1 MTPDTLEIA
10 LRHRF
15 ATGRTLDLALSAP
28 LPGIVGLF
36 GPSGAGKSTLVAAL
50 CGTFRPDRSDIRVG
64 TRILSGSGIWVRPEA
79 RRIGMVFQDSR
90 LFPHLSVAGN
100 LRYGADRAPP
110 PGHAEGLPGFEEVSV
125 LLGLERL
132 LGRRTHALSGGERQ
146 RVAIGRALLS
156 RPVLLAMDEPLS
168 GLDQARRHEILFYL
182 GRLRDRLLLP
192 ILYVTHALDEVVRL
206 CDTLALV
213 EDGRVEA
220 CGPVADLLASGR
232 LAERED
238 ASALLDAVVCGQDA
252 ERGLASVSAGG
263 FTLSVVQP
271 AAGQVEPTLH
281 PVGTR
286 LRLTIPA
293 REVVLLRL
301 PEAVPIVTSAQ
312 NMVPVR
318 VRAVQPVGTDALAVV
333 VLEPDSESPG
343 AAVIL
348 ARVTR
353 DSVHRLGLVPG
364 ARLTALIKTVS
375 IVVLDGGIGHDE

>member
-1 MTPDTLEIA
+1 MIPNTLDIA

-28 LPGIVGLF
+28 LPGIIGLF

-50 CGTFRPDRSDIRVG
+50 CGTFRPDRSDIRIG
-64 TRILSGSGIWVRPEA
+64 TRILSGPGIWVRPEA
-79 RRIGMVFQDSR
+79 RRIGMVFQESR
-90 LFPHLSVAGN
+90 LFPHLSVSGN
-100 LRYGADRAPP
+100 LRYGASRAPAT
-110 PGHAEGLPGFEEVSV
+110 GHADGLPGFEEVAA

-168 GLDQARRHEILFYL
+168 GLDQARRSEILFYL
-182 GRLRDRLLLP
+182 GRLRDRFLLP

-213 EDGRVEA
+213 EDGRIQA
-220 CGPVADLLASGR
+220 CGPVAELLGSGR

-238 ASALLDAVVCGQDA
+238 ASALLDAVVCGRDA
-252 ERGLASVSAGG
+252 GRGLTTVQAGG

-271 AAGQVEPTLH
+271 TAGHAGANVH
-281 PVGTR
+281 PIGTR

-301 PEAVPIVTSAQ
+301 PDATPILTSAQ

-318 VRAVQPVGTDALAVV
+318 VRDVQPIDRDALAVV
-333 VLEPDSESPG
+333 VLEPDTALPDASI
-343 AAVIL
+343 IL

-353 DSVHRLGLVPG
+353 DSVQRLGLEPG
-364 ARLTALIKTVS
+364 ARLIALIKTVS
-375 IVVLDGGIGHDE
+375 IVVLDGEDSHDE

>member
-1 MTPDTLEIA
+1 MTPATLDIA

-50 CGTFRPDRSDIRVG
+50 CGTFRPDRSDIRIG
-64 TRILSGSGIWVRPEA
+64 TRILSGPGVWVRPEA

-100 LRYGADRAPP
+100 LRYGANRAPAT
-110 PGHAEGLPGFEEVSV
+110 GHAESLPDFEEVAA

-168 GLDQARRHEILFYL
+168 SLDEARRHEILFYL

-213 EDGRVEA
+213 EDGRVQA
-220 CGPVADLLASGR
+220 CGPVAELLASGQ

-238 ASALLDAVVCGQDA
+238 ASALLDAVVCERDA
-252 ERGLASVSAGG
+252 ARGLTRVQAGG

-271 AAGQVEPTLH
+271 TAGPTSSNIY

-301 PEAVPIVTSAQ
+301 PDATPILTSAQ

-318 VRAVQPVGTDALAVV
+318 VRAVQPIDRNALAVV
-333 VLEPDSESPG
+333 VLEPDTDLSG
-343 AAVIL
+343 AAIIL

-353 DSVHRLGLVPG
+353 DSVQRLGLVPG
-364 ARLTALIKTVS
+364 AQLIALIKTVS
-375 IVVLDGGIGHDE
+375 IVVQDGENGHDE